1 VPDIPTL
8 RVERMIVL
16 PSDVTAVAV
25 QFNRALS
32 EAEVGQLRVLLDDW
46 LTFAIQAPK

>member
-1 VPDIPTL
+1 
-8 RVERMIVL
+8 MIVL
-16 PSDVTAVAV
+16 PSDATAVQI

-46 LTFAIQAPK
+46 LAFAIESPK